1 MHCKHVKLWSK
12 NIWSEWTI
20 YGINDWLIDYYYFQY
35 SHIYFGIFFCFLV
48 CLILFQP
55 VKGTMS
61 TFFTYQPNAMCIVEK
76 IGKRKILTFFIIL
89 FFSFSFFFPF
99 LGVEKCFDEGRF
111 FVTLSILKL
120 WRTSGFELQWP
131 IQSNNNI
138 LNLTIPLL
146 LRIYEILFFA

>member
-1 MHCKHVKLWSK
+1 MQSLHCKHVKLWSK

-35 SHIYFGIFFCFLV
+35 SLLLLFGLFNIISTSQRNYVNIFYLTAKCNVL
-48 CLILFQP
+48 
-55 VKGTMS
+55 
-61 TFFTYQPNAMCIVEK
+61 CIVEK

-89 FFSFSFFFPF
+89 FFFFFIFVSF

-120 WRTSGFELQWP
+120 WRTSDFELQWP